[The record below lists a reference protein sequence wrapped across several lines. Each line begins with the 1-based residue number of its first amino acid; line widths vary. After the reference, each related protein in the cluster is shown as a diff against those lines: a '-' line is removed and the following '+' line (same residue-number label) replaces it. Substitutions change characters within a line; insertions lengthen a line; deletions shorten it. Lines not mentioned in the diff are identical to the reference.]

1 MNDQFN
7 DRRYEMKKDGFPDRL
22 RECRKKMK
30 LSQTELGKLIG
41 LHYINIGRY
50 ERGLAKPPTEKL
62 KKLAE
67 VLGVTADYLLEGK
80 IDEVARAKLE
90 DKDLLQLFKDIESFQ
105 EEDKKIIKRLIE
117 AFVSMKKI
125 QQLAKV

>member
-1 MNDQFN
+1 MNDQLN
-7 DRRYEMKKDGFPDRL
+7 DRRCEMIKDGFPERL
-22 RECRKKMK
+22 RECRKKMR

-80 IDEVARAKLE
+80 IDEVAQAKLE

-125 QQLAKV
+125 QKLAKV

>member
-1 MNDQFN
+1 
-7 DRRYEMKKDGFPDRL
+7 MKKDGFPRRL

-41 LHYINIGRY
+41 LHYTNIGRY
-50 ERGLAKPPTEKL
+50 ERGIAKPPTNKL

-67 VLGVTADYLLEGK
+67 VLEVTADYLLEGE
-80 IDEVARAKLE
+80 IAEVAQEKLE
-90 DKDLLQLFKDIESFQ
+90 DKDLLQLFKDIENFQ

-117 AFVSMKKI
+117 AFVSFKKI
-125 QQLAKV
+125 QKLAKV

>member
-1 MNDQFN
+1 MIKN
-7 DRRYEMKKDGFPDRL
+7 GFPDRL

-41 LHYINIGRY
+41 LHYVNIGRY
-50 ERGLAKPPTEKL
+50 EKGLAKPPVEKL
-62 KKLAE
+62 KRLSE
-67 VLGVTADYLLEGK
+67 VLGVTTDYLLEGK
-80 IDEVARAKLE
+80 IDEVAQQKLE

-125 QQLAKV
+125 KELARA

>member
-1 MNDQFN
+1 
-7 DRRYEMKKDGFPDRL
+7 MKKDGFPDRL
-22 RECRKKMK
+22 RELRKKMK

-125 QQLAKV
+125 QKLAKA